1 MNLSKQWNSLGKGKK
16 EMKKQRAANKK
27 LVTGYLT
34 WLILLGET
42 SYNIETS

>member
-1 MNLSKQWNSLGKGKK
+1 MNLSRQWNNLGRGRE

-27 LVTGYLT
+27 LVIGSLT